1 MTMSPTKPTEPKVP
15 FLIQNKTH
23 NAMRSLEDIA
33 GNHCS
38 IKDIVGKRELINL
51 LGMRFREIYREEI
64 IKSRAVN

>member
-1 MTMSPTKPTEPKVP
+1 MSPTKPTEPKVP

-23 NAMRSLEDIA
+23 NAMQSLEDIA

-51 LGMRFREIYREEI
+51 SGMRRKICREEI
-64 IKSRAVN
+64 IPGRELDAGN